1 MLIGM
6 HAAVALHLEG
16 LAAVLRPIQGNAKD
30 VDDLFIRRID
40 PNLGEVHRSWIE
52 AIHPGPGLA
61 AVGGPVDA
69 AGLKAFGALLVLDI
83 LALAAQG
90 TAIGTRRV
98 TLGSPLANAFE
109 ATGDEWDRKVQFL
122 LAAGDGEL
130 DLLAGLVAAGDG
142 SERLEETLHRL
153 SVDGCDQ

>member
-16 LAAVLRPIQGNAKD
+16 LAAVLRPIEGNAKD

-69 AGLKAFGALLVLDI
+69 AGLKSFGAFLVLDI

-90 TAIGTRRV
+90 TSIGPRLV
-98 TLGSPLANAFE
+98 TLSLPLPIPFDTPAH
-109 ATGDEWDRKVQFL
+109 TTHPR
-122 LAAGDGEL
+122 
-130 DLLAGLVAAGDG
+130 
-142 SERLEETLHRL
+142 T
-153 SVDGCDQ
+153 